1 MEKFFSKNVDLF
13 FFENRKI
20 RLFIGQS
27 FLKKKIFDAR
37 LRYCRI
43 IRSVWNFYVNLEMR
57 DKISSKFMQQTAVM
71 TLMSKFFRKKTAVAF
86 C

>member
-27 FLKKKIFDAR
+27 FLKKKYLTRVLD
-37 LRYCRI
+37 
-43 IRSVWNFYVNLEMR
+43 
-57 DKISSKFMQQTAVM
+57 TAVLLGQYG
-71 TLMSKFFRKKTAVAF
+71 TFT
-86 C
+86 